1 VCPVPLGSQKVTNL
15 MKTIIKTCAIIAA
28 VLVPVLLPISSFS
41 GAAVKFRHIISIYAD
56 DKDLGLKHPEGIAC
70 NEKSSLIVADT
81 GNGRLLRYTFQNNAL
96 EKGAVEIIVPQ
107 LSYPIGTQMNSKG
120 EIYALDGKQRRIV
133 RQTPEGKFINYL
145 DPIGLPAPAS
155 YVPRSFTIDGNDT
168 IYILDILS
176 RRVLVLSPKGEYLR
190 QIKFPKKYGF
200 FSDIT
205 IDFKGNILLI
215 DSTNAV
221 VFSTAK
227 NAAKLSALTG
237 SLKQYMR
244 FPTSITTDKRGRIYL
259 VDRNGGRII
268 VLGQDGSFLGR
279 LSGRGWKEGLLNHPS
294 NMCINSKGEVFIA
307 DTSNSRVQIFTIL
320 E

>member
-1 VCPVPLGSQKVTNL
+1 
-15 MKTIIKTCAIIAA
+15 MKAIIKTCAIIAA
-28 VLVPVLLPISSFS
+28 VLVPVLFPMQSFS

-81 GNGRLLRYTFQNNAL
+81 GNGRLLRYIFQNNAL
-96 EKGAVEIIVPQ
+96 EAGVVEIKVPQ
-107 LSYPIGTQMNSKG
+107 ISYPISAQINSKG
-120 EIYALDGKQRRIV
+120 EIYVLDGKQRRIV
-133 RQTPEGKFINYL
+133 RLTPEGMFKDYL
-145 DPIGLPAPAS
+145 DPTGLPPPTS
-155 YVPRSFTIDGNDT
+155 FVPRSFTIDRNDT

-176 RRVLVLSPKGEYLR
+176 RRVLVLSPEGQYQRHIE
-190 QIKFPKKYGF
+190 FPKDYGF
-200 FSDIT
+200 FSDLT
-205 IDFKGNILLI
+205 VDFKGSVFLV

-221 VFSTAK
+221 VFSTTKSAVIFSPLSK
-227 NAAKLSALTG
+227 N
-237 SLKQYMR
+237 LKQYVR
-244 FPTSITTDKRGRIYL
+244 FPTGISTDTRGRIYL

-268 VLGQDGSFLGR
+268 ILGQDGSFLGR
-279 LSGRGWKEGLLNHPS
+279 LSGQGWKEGLLNHPS

>member
-1 VCPVPLGSQKVTNL
+1 
-15 MKTIIKTCAIIAA
+15 MKAIIKTCAIIAA
-28 VLVPVLLPISSFS
+28 VLVPVLLPIQSFS
-41 GAAVKFRHIISIYAD
+41 GASVKFRHIISIYAD
-56 DKDLGLKHPEGIAC
+56 DKDLSLKHPEGIAC

-81 GNGRLLRYTFQNNAL
+81 GNGRLLRYIFQNNAL
-96 EKGAVEIIVPQ
+96 EPGAVEIKVPQ
-107 LSYPIGTQMNSKG
+107 LSYPINTQMNSKG

-133 RQTPEGKFINYL
+133 RLTPEGKFINYL

-155 YVPRSFTIDGNDT
+155 YVPRSFTIDEKDN

-176 RRVLVLSPKGEYLR
+176 RRVLVLNVEEEYQR
-190 QIKFPKKYGF
+190 HIKFPKKYGV

-215 DSTNAV
+215 DSTKAV

-227 NAAKLSALTG
+227 NAVKLSALTG

-244 FPTSITTDKRGRIYL
+244 LPTSITTDKRGRIYL

-268 VLGQDGSFLGR
+268 ILGQDGSFLGR
-279 LSGRGWKEGLLNHPS
+279 LSGQGLKEGLLNHPS

-307 DTSNSRVQIFTIL
+307 DTSNSRIQIFTVI

>member
-1 VCPVPLGSQKVTNL
+1 MTNL
-15 MKTIIKTCAIIAA
+15 MKAIAKACAILAA
-28 VLVPVLLPISSFS
+28 ALVPVLLPIRSFS
-41 GAAVKFRHIISIYAD
+41 GAPVKFRHVISIYAD
-56 DKDLGLKHPEGIAC
+56 DKGVGLKHPEGIAC

-96 EKGAVEIIVPQ
+96 KTGAVEIKVPQ
-107 LSYPIGTQMNSKG
+107 LSYPIGTQINSKG

-133 RQTPEGKFINYL
+133 RLTPEGKFKNFL
-145 DPIGLPAPAS
+145 DPTGFPAPAS
-155 YVPRSFTIDGNDT
+155 YLPRSFTIDGNDT

-176 RRVLVLSPKGEYLR
+176 RRVLVLNLEGEYQR

-227 NAAKLSALTG
+227 NAVKLSALTG
-237 SLKQYMR
+237 SLKEYMR

-259 VDRNGGRII
+259 VDRNGSRII
-268 VLGQDGSFLGR
+268 VLGQDGSFLVR
-279 LSGRGWKEGLLNHPS
+279 LSGLGWKEGLLNYPS
-294 NMCINSKGEVFIA
+294 QMCINSKGEVFIA
-307 DTSNSRVQIFTIL
+307 DTSNSRIQIFTAF

>member
-1 VCPVPLGSQKVTNL
+1 
-15 MKTIIKTCAIIAA
+15 
-28 VLVPVLLPISSFS
+28 LVPVFLPIQSFS
-41 GAAVKFRHIISIYAD
+41 GAAVKFRHVISIYAD
-56 DKDLGLKHPEGIAC
+56 AKGVGLKQPEGVAC

-96 EKGAVEIIVPQ
+96 EPGAVEIKVPQ
-107 LSYPIGTQMNSKG
+107 LSYPIGTQINSKS

-133 RQTPEGKFINYL
+133 RLSPEGKFINYL
-145 DPIGLPAPAS
+145 DPTGLPSPAS
-155 YVPRSFTIDGNDT
+155 YGPRSFTIDGNDT

-176 RRVLVLSPKGEYLR
+176 RRVLVLNPEGEYLR

-237 SLKQYMR
+237 SLKQYTR

-307 DTSNSRVQIFTIL
+307 DTSNSRVQIFTVI